1 MLGAQLKA
9 GCCSQKTRHEKKAD
23 PSTPSPPSSPSTPV
37 LSDPE
42 KRKIYDMYGMDGLK
56 HGGPPGGGG
65 PFGGGG
71 GHGHPGGFTGG
82 YTPRSADDIFREFFG
97 GAFGAGGG
105 GGGMDD
111 LFGGGGFGGFGGG
124 GGYGGGGGSFGA
136 PRKAA
141 DVTHALKCSLKELYS
156 GATKRVKL
164 SRTVADAAGRAGR
177 VEEVLTIDVK
187 PGWKPGTKVRFEG
200 KGDARPGA
208 GPPGDVVFVV
218 EEKPHATFTRD
229 GDTLIV
235 TACIPLVD
243 ALCGSTI
250 NLTSLDGRP
259 LTVTTSGV
267 ATPTATK
274 VVKGEG
280 MPISR
285 GPPGARGDLHVRFDI
300 VFPRTLTEEQKAVLR
315 RTLPAAGGA

>member
-1 MLGAQLKA
+1 MMVSFVGRGGSA
-9 GCCSQKTRHEKKAD
+9 STRHEQTAT
-23 PSTPSPPSSPSTPV
+23 PLPSPPLPSPPLFHPV

-56 HGGPPGGGG
+56 HGAPPGGGG
-65 PFGGGG
+65 PFGGGQ
-71 GHGHPGGFTGG
+71 GHGHPGGFAGG

-97 GAFGAGGG
+97 GSFGA

-111 LFGGGGFGGFGGG
+111 LFGGGGFGGGGFGGG
-124 GGYGGGGGSFGA
+124 GGYGGGFGG

-141 DVTHALKCSLKELYS
+141 DVTHSLKCTLEELYS

-235 TACIPLVD
+235 TARIPLVD
-243 ALCGSTI
+243 ALCGATI
-250 NLTSLDGRP
+250 ALTSLDGRP
-259 LTVTTSGV
+259 LTVTTTGV

-280 MPISR
+280 IPISR

-300 VFPRTLTEEQKAVLR
+300 AFPRTLTEEQKAVLR
-315 RTLPAAGGA
+315 KTLPAAGGA